1 MIYILYKSIV
11 VYLPN
16 KKKIKTM
23 PVQTRSMT
31 KALQKNEDANK
42 IIQYLQRLQNE
53 LGFSNELLD
62 LYLFNITDISQ
73 EFGRKEWKFHSP
85 LDIFLK
91 ASNYPNFIDIASRY
105 IGMGW
110 IEIIAFCPKT
120 KLFFY
125 RCDGGSNG
133 FEVEHNQK
141 IYTHFDLQNNMEKA
155 LTFKD
160 MLTRTFVQFS
170 GLY

>member
-1 MIYILYKSIV
+1 
-11 VYLPN
+11 
-16 KKKIKTM
+16 M

-53 LGFSNELLD
+53 LGFPYEILD
-62 LYLFNITDISQ
+62 LYLFNIKDISQ
-73 EFGRKEWKFHSP
+73 DFSRNDWKFHSP

-120 KLFFY
+120 RMFFY

-133 FEVEHNQK
+133 IEVEHNQK
-141 IYTHFDLQNNMEKA
+141 IYTRFDLQNNMEKA
-155 LTFKD
+155 LTFKE
-160 MLTRTFVQFS
+160 MLNRTYVPFS